1 MKISKMGTESI
12 KDMRKQMFDQME
24 ADLQKTCKP
33 EERMFALHPDEE
45 HIIVSHALFL
55 MMSKPLTTKLASL
68 KGFYLLRK
76 FEEEMLTAYLTE
88 SDEFPELQRY
98 CNLLYD
104 MFPYELAAAARNAAI
119 ASKVRKLQV
128 IGMVAAGYGGDMEDD
143 TVNDILD
150 NMDFD
155 RNNKV
160 CSHVIELM
168 MPQLNKFVEREK
180 IY

>member
-1 MKISKMGTESI
+1 MKQESQKEI
-12 KDMRKQMFDQME
+12 RKEMFDQME

-33 EERMFALHPDEE
+33 EDRMFALHPDEE

-55 MMSKPLTTKLASL
+55 MMSKPLTTKLPSL

-88 SDEFPELQRY
+88 SDEYPELLRY

-143 TVNDILD
+143 TVDDILD
-150 NMDFD
+150 DMDFD

-160 CSHVIELM
+160 CSHVIERM
-168 MPQLNKFVEREK
+168 MPQLNELVKREK

>member
-1 MKISKMGTESI
+1 MSQESQ
-12 KDMRKQMFDQME
+12 KEMRKEMFDLME
-24 ADLQKTCKP
+24 ADLQKSCKL

-45 HIIVSHALFL
+45 HIIISHALFL
-55 MMSKPLTTKLASL
+55 MMSKPLTTKLPSL

-76 FEEEMLTAYLTE
+76 LEEEMLAAYLTE
-88 SDEFPELQRY
+88 SDEYPELLRY
-98 CNLLYD
+98 CNILYD

-119 ASKVRKLQV
+119 ASKVRKLQA

-143 TVNDILD
+143 TVYDILD
-150 NMDFD
+150 DMDFD

-160 CSHVIELM
+160 RSHVIELM
-168 MPQLNKFVEREK
+168 MPQLKQLVEQEK

>member
-1 MKISKMGTESI
+1 MG
-12 KDMRKQMFDQME
+12 KDIQKEMRKQMFDQIE
-24 ADLQKTCKP
+24 ADLQTRCKQ
-33 EERMFALHPDEE
+33 EERMFSLHPDEE

-55 MMSKPLTTKLASL
+55 MMSKPLTTNLPSL

-76 FEEEMLTAYLTE
+76 FKEEMLTAYLTE
-88 SDEFPELQRY
+88 SGEYPELLRY

-104 MFPYELAAAARNAAI
+104 MCPYELAAAARNAAI

-128 IGMVAAGYGGDMEDD
+128 IGMVAAVSSGDMEDD
-143 TVNDILD
+143 TVDDILD
-150 NMDFD
+150 DMDFD

-160 CSHVIELM
+160 CSHVIERM
-168 MPQLNKFVEREK
+168 MPQLNQLVEQEK

>member
-1 MKISKMGTESI
+1 MEQNSQKEI
-12 KDMRKQMFDQME
+12 RKEMFDQME
-24 ADLQKTCKP
+24 ADLQERCKP
-33 EERMFALHPDEE
+33 EDRMFALHPDEE

-55 MMSKPLTTKLASL
+55 MMIKPLAGKLTSL
-68 KGFYLLRK
+68 KGFFLLRK

-88 SDEFPELQRY
+88 SDEYPELLRY
-98 CNLLYD
+98 CNLLYN

-150 NMDFD
+150 DMDFD
-155 RNNKV
+155 RNNRV
-160 CSHVIELM
+160 CCPLIERM
-168 MPQLNKFVEREK
+168 MPQLNKMVEREMMF
-180 IY
+180 

>member
-1 MKISKMGTESI
+1 MG
-12 KDMRKQMFDQME
+12 KDIQKEMRKQMFDQIE
-24 ADLQKTCKP
+24 ADLQKRCKP
-33 EERMFALHPDEE
+33 EKRMFSLHPDEE

-55 MMSKPLTTKLASL
+55 MMSKPLTAKLPSL

-88 SDEFPELQRY
+88 SDEYPELLRY

-119 ASKVRKLQV
+119 ATKVRKLQV

-143 TVNDILD
+143 AVDDILD
-150 NMDFD
+150 DMDFD

-168 MPQLNKFVEREK
+168 MPQLNELVKREK

>member
-1 MKISKMGTESI
+1 
-12 KDMRKQMFDQME
+12 
-24 ADLQKTCKP
+24 
-33 EERMFALHPDEE
+33 MFALHPDEE

-55 MMSKPLTTKLASL
+55 MMSKPLAGKLPGL
-68 KGFYLLRK
+68 KGLFLLRK

-88 SDEFPELQRY
+88 SDEYPELLCY

-104 MFPYELAAAARNAAI
+104 MLPYELAAAARNAAI
-119 ASKVRKLQV
+119 ASNVRKLQA
-128 IGMVAAGYGGDMEDD
+128 IGKVAAGYGGIMEDD
-143 TVNDILD
+143 TVDDILD
-150 NMDFD
+150 DMDFD

-168 MPQLNKFVEREK
+168 MPQLNELVKREK

>member
-1 MKISKMGTESI
+1 MG
-12 KDMRKQMFDQME
+12 KDIQKEMRKQMFDQIE
-24 ADLQKTCKP
+24 ADLQKNCKP
-33 EERMFALHPDEE
+33 EERMFALHPDED

-55 MMSKPLTTKLASL
+55 MMSKPLAGKLPGL
-68 KGFYLLRK
+68 KGLFLLRK

-88 SDEFPELQRY
+88 SDEFPELLRY

-104 MFPYELAAAARNAAI
+104 MLPYELAAAARNAAI
-119 ASKVRKLQV
+119 ATKVRKLQT

-143 TVNDILD
+143 TVDDILD
-150 NMDFD
+150 DMDFD

-168 MPQLNKFVEREK
+168 MPQLNQLVEREK